1 MTRARSASG
10 WSPPVPES
18 PLAGQ
23 VALVTGASRGIGR
36 AVAVALGSA
45 GAAVAVAHGSGSD
58 AAAVA
63 RDVEAAGSR
72 AITVAAD
79 LRDEQAAATL
89 VPRTVDA
96 FGRIDIVVN
105 NAGLTRDGLA
115 VRMSDAD
122 WAAVI
127 AVDLTAA
134 FVICRA
140 ALRPMLRQRS
150 GRIINISSVAGVT
163 GNPGQANYSAAKA
176 GLIGLTRALAKEIG
190 ERGITVNAVAPGFID
205 TDMTAALPEAVLARA
220 IELVPAGRLGRP
232 DEVAAA
238 VLFLA
243 SPAASYVN
251 GHVLHVDGGLT

>member
-1 MTRARSASG
+1 
-10 WSPPVPES
+10 
-18 PLAGQ
+18 
-23 VALVTGASRGIGR
+23 VTGASRGIGR
-36 AVAVALGSA
+36 AVAVALGAA

-72 AITVAAD
+72 AVTLAAD
-79 LRDEQAAATL
+79 LRDERAAAAL
-89 VPRTVDA
+89 VQRTVDA
-96 FGRIDIVVN
+96 FGRMDIVVN

-115 VRMSDAD
+115 VRMSDED

-150 GRIINISSVAGVT
+150 GRIINISSVAGVI

-176 GLIGLTRALAKEIG
+176 GLIGLTRSLAKEIG

-205 TDMTAALPEAVLARA
+205 TDMTAALPEAVRSRA
-220 IELVPAGRLGRP
+220 VELVPAGRLGRP

-238 VLFLA
+238 VVFLA

-251 GHVLHVDGGLT
+251 GHVLHVDGGLA